1 MPSNRVKSFL
11 TWIDVGTSLQ
21 ESAVGERQPLFSVL
35 LEGGTCR
42 QIVCGLRS
50 GISSIPPACVILS
63 MTTTALSS
71 VSRSGQMHIAGNAF
85 QRAVQT
91 PSLSPLPQEVLLL
104 PLGLGLGLFLLLLL
118 LHTLRA
124 RRLLNHWRLA
134 PTIYSCMYSSHDWE
148 CKLPTSPPGFTAQD
162 WYSIGRQGAHSSG
175 RP

>member
-1 MPSNRVKSFL
+1 MSTEKVSTTGKSA
-11 TWIDVGTSLQ
+11 WS
-21 ESAVGERQPLFSVL
+21 
-35 LEGGTCR
+35 
-42 QIVCGLRS
+42 
-50 GISSIPPACVILS
+50 VILS

-85 QRAVQT
+85 QRAVPT

-148 CKLPTSPPGFTAQD
+148 CKLPTSLLLASPPRMGTA
-162 WYSIGRQGAHSSG
+162 SGGRV
-175 RP
+175 P